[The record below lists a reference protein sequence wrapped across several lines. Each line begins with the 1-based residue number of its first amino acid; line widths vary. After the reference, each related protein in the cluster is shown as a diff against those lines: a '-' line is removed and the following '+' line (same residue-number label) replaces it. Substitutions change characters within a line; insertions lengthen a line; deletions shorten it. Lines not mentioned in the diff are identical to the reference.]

1 MALLIGVWSPQR
13 FPIFCILPVAKL
25 AFRRPFNVHLC
36 CSRMVLLFRL
46 LSACMELVAPRHGLI
61 DRRMESTMLHH
72 FFVSFLWQNQHSGG
86 AGLPHCYLGVGLS
99 SATSRNYFSAT
110 PSHKLTLHSYGLSL
124 VTPWC
129 TSRVR
134 TASPLLQRRAGGAS
148 PWPYCYH
155 SMHTG
160 IVAMQD
166 SLAVALMC
174 I

>member
-1 MALLIGVWSPQR
+1 MALL
-13 FPIFCILPVAKL
+13 LPLNAYWHCGCAGL
-25 AFRRPFNVHLC
+25 PYCRLDVHLE
-36 CSRMVLLFRL
+36 SVATDMS
-46 LSACMELVAPRHGLI
+46 SAVKGTSHHRCLDE
-61 DRRMESTMLHH
+61 RMESTTLRH
-72 FFVSFLWQNQHSGG
+72 FYVSFLWQNQHSGG

-99 SATSRNYFSAT
+99 SATPRHYFSAT

-134 TASPLLQRRAGGAS
+134 TASTLLQRRAGGAS

-160 IVAMQD
+160 IVAM
-166 SLAVALMC
+166 
-174 I
+174 